1 MLRRRFAVGFAAL
14 FLAALTAFST
24 VAVNT
29 RSDAS
34 IYGGARR
41 TLAVA
46 STPEAL
52 ALFAAMTVPPTAAR
66 AEVINATI
74 LELKKSD
81 VWRVLDV
88 LYVHAAADLQAALLN
103 WKNPGQFTA
112 VHSGGGTLTFE
123 PDLGVTSD
131 GTSYLD
137 TGWNPATNGV
147 NFRLHAAHLGIIIG
161 TNVTDTNFDAGTGA
175 GLRIGGKSGST
186 GTMRINSGT
195 TTGIPPVATS
205 IGHLIGHRREGSATQ
220 LGSKDGA
227 TSHSASAAANSSVTS
242 ANLLIAGNISSTFS
256 ARRIAAV
263 HAGGP
268 LTDAQI
274 ISIYNALAAYQQ

>member
-1 MLRRRFAVGFAAL
+1 MKRFAAVAL
-14 FLAALTAFST
+14 VLLGLVVT
-24 VAVNT
+24 VH
-29 RSDAS
+29 AS

-41 TLAVA
+41 TLG
-46 STPEAL
+46 TGTPPEAL

-66 AEVINATI
+66 AEAITATI
-74 LELKKSD
+74 IELKKSD

-103 WKNPGQFTA
+103 WKDPGRFTA

-123 PDLGVTSD
+123 ADLGVTSD

-147 NFRLHAAHLGIIIG
+147 NFRLHAAHLGIVIG
-161 TNVTDTNFDAGTGA
+161 TAVSDTNFDAGTGST
-175 GLRIGGKSGST
+175 LRIGGRSGTT
-186 GTMRINSGT
+186 GTMRINSGS

-205 IGHLIGHRREGSATQ
+205 IGHLIGHRREGSSDQ

-227 TSHSASAAANSSVTS
+227 TSHALNGPATSVGS
-242 ANLLIAGNISSTFS
+242 ANLFIAGNISGTFS

-274 ISIYNALAAYQQ
+274 ISLYNALSAYQQ